1 MGMLMHHTWVEQQNA
16 VKQAE
21 MSAKEASSPV
31 EAEPVVEEPKAVETA
46 KKPVKRATGT
56 KRSRSSK

>member
-16 VKQAE
+16 IKQAE

-31 EAEPVVEEPKAVETA
+31 EAESVVEKPKAVETA
-46 KKPVKRATGT
+46 KKPVKRATG
-56 KRSRSSK
+56 KRSSK